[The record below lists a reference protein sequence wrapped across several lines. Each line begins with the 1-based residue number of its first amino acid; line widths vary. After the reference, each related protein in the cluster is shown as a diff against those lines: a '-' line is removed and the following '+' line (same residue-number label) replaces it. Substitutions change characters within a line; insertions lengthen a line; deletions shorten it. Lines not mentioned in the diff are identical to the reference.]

1 VNPNFPILSITEI
14 PSPSDSPLHLLAAIY
29 LVAEQFVSFDD
40 FLCLHVLYHPT
51 PVKSLFDSTWRL
63 INTSMHRPTISI
75 IQASLILLL
84 KAPRDRH
91 VLDRPFKWSLLGFII
106 NAAQSIGLHLN
117 PDAWRVP
124 THEIQLR
131 KRISWLIFA
140 MDKWFSLSLGFP
152 SNLSDENWTVFQID
166 TKTAVA
172 SSAETENPFVI
183 QFSKLTSI
191 LNSVL
196 YKLL

>member
-1 VNPNFPILSITEI
+1 
-14 PSPSDSPLHLLAAIY
+14 
-29 LVAEQFVSFDD
+29 
-40 FLCLHVLYHPT
+40 
-51 PVKSLFDSTWRL
+51 
-63 INTSMHRPTISI
+63 MHRPTISI

-91 VLDRPFKWSLLGFII
+91 VLDRTFKWSLLGFII

-117 PDAWRVP
+117 PEAWRVP
-124 THEIQLR
+124 THEIRLR
-131 KRISWLIFA
+131 KRLSWLIFA

-152 SNLSDENWTVFQID
+152 SNLSDENWTVFQIH

-196 YKLL
+196 HKLL